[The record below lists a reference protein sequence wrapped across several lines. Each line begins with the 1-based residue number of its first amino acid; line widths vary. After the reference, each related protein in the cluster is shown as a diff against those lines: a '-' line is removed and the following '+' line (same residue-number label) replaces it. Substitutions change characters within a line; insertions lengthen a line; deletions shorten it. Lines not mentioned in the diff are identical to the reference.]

1 MKQQCWNNQDQIG
14 RTKEEIVVE
23 KQNAVMITND
33 DVSIKLKPAPSWK
46 KAGFD
51 KLHIFCF
58 KFFTAVNGVLASLN
72 GRFSRMAG

>member
-1 MKQQCWNNQDQIG
+1 
-14 RTKEEIVVE
+14 
-23 KQNAVMITND
+23 MITND

-72 GRFSRMAG
+72 GRCSRMAG